1 MKKSMIRFMITAFV
15 IITIGIGLFIGGIVA
30 AGGLNAAKELLQDH
44 GVYIERGIELE
55 IDPLDEIFEF

>member
-1 MKKSMIRFMITAFV
+1 MKKSMIRFMITALV

-30 AGGLNAAKELLQDH
+30 AGGLNAAKKLLQDH